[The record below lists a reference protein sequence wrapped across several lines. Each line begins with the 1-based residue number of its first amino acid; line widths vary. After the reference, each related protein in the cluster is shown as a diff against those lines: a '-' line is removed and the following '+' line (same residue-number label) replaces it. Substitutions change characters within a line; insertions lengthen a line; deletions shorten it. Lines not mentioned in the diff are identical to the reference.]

1 MEYKILGAKPSSG
14 LRKGQSE
21 IMEYIL
27 MVVFIVAAIIAI
39 IIFLTWWNLQQ
50 FQMDAFKN
58 RQDRVVGIG
67 QYMMGDYIF
76 TDGDSVFDDAKLTA
90 INASMTCEDLQ
101 TILGPNIYVKIKVLD
116 MNGDKPCKWND
127 YPDCN
132 VWSIC
137 SYKENAKDRLG
148 QNFPVNVYRKLT
160 DKTALGIL
168 YVEVYS

>member
-1 MEYKILGAKPSSG
+1 MDYRILGKGAG
-14 LRKGQSE
+14 RKGQSE

-39 IIFLTWWNLQQ
+39 ILFLTWWNIQQ

-58 RQDRVVGIG
+58 KQDRIVGVG
-67 QYMMGDYIF
+67 QYLMGDYIF
-76 TDGDSVFDDAKLTA
+76 TNGDSVFDDAKLTA
-90 INASMTCEDLQ
+90 INASMTCEELQ
-101 TILGPNIYVKIKVLD
+101 AIIGQNVYVRIEAFD
-116 MNGDKPCKWND
+116 MPGDKPCRWND

-137 SYKENAKDRLG
+137 SQKQNAKDVLG
-148 QNFPVNVYRKLT
+148 QNFPVNVYRKVS
-160 DKTALGIL
+160 DKTALGML

>member
-1 MEYKILGAKPSSG
+1 MDCKILGARFPSVQ
-14 LRKGQSE
+14 RKGQSE

-67 QYMMGDYIF
+67 QYIMGDYMF
-76 TDGDSVFDDAKLTA
+76 TNGDSVFDDAKLTA
-90 INASMTCEDLQ
+90 INASMSCDDLQ
-101 TILGPNIYVKIKVLD
+101 KILGTNWYVKIKALD
-116 MNGDKPCKWND
+116 MAGEKPCKWND

-137 SYKENAKDRLG
+137 TYKENAKDRLG
-148 QNFPVNVYRKLT
+148 QNFPVNVYRKVS
-160 DKTALGIL
+160 DKTALGVL